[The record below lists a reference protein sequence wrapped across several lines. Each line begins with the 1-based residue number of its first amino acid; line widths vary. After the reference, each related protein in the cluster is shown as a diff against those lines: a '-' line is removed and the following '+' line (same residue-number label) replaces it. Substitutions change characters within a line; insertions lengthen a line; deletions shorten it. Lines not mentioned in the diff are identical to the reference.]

1 MPICRHADTATL
13 MSYSSGTLGE
23 ALGAVIASHVA
34 MCPHCAAE
42 LARMDDI
49 GAALMSALPGAAM
62 IAAPPPRPAAE
73 RASLKCGQTIELPSR
88 ERTLPAPLVRLAGP
102 DLDSIVWKR
111 LALGV
116 WHVRLPLSPGANGDL
131 RLIKIAPGHVMPEHG
146 HGGHEMTLVLDG
158 SYTDGMGCFR
168 RGDLADLDETT
179 EHQPVADHETG
190 CICLIASEEKAR
202 FKSLLARIVQPFV
215 GM

>member
-42 LARMDDI
+42 LARMDAI
-49 GAALMSALPGAAM
+49 GGALMSALPSAAM
-62 IAAPPPRPAAE
+62 IAIPPRPSAE
-73 RASLKCGQTIELPSR
+73 RADSVTTQTVEAPSGDR
-88 ERTLPAPLVRLAGP
+88 SMPAPLIRLAGP
-102 DLDSIVWKR
+102 DLDSVAWKR

-116 WHVRLPLSPGANGDL
+116 WHARLPLSPGANGDL
-131 RLIKIAPGHVMPEHG
+131 RLIKIAPGQVMPDHG
-146 HGGHEMTLVLDG
+146 HGGQEMTLVLDG
-158 SYTDGMGCFR
+158 SYTDGMGRFS

-179 EHQPVADHETG
+179 EHQPIADHETG